1 MTEEPEDTRRDW
13 VSEGIIFG
21 EMGNQ
26 VIMCS
31 TLEGV
36 PYFPDDVP
44 IPPVGQ
50 DDAIQPEYMIMW
62 SHKDEQGEQEYTP
75 LGEFFGKVG
84 YDMFAS
90 ILAETIAK
98 IGKGEET
105 EWEPVPHKVTYTDVG
120 PMKVEDNG
128 VYLPLEDGYEY
139 QMFRKGERDASV

>member
-1 MTEEPEDTRRDW
+1 MTEDTRRDW

-26 VIMCS
+26 IIMCS

-62 SHKDEQGEQEYTP
+62 SHKDEQGEQEYSP
-75 LGEFFGKVG
+75 LGEFFSQVG

-90 ILAETIAK
+90 ILADTIAK
-98 IGKGEET
+98 IEGTIKGEGDGRDTGGQGTVGTDGPPADGVQELDTPT
-105 EWEPVPHKVTYTDVG
+105 EEV
-120 PMKVEDNG
+120 
-128 VYLPLEDGYEY
+128 
-139 QMFRKGERDASV
+139 A